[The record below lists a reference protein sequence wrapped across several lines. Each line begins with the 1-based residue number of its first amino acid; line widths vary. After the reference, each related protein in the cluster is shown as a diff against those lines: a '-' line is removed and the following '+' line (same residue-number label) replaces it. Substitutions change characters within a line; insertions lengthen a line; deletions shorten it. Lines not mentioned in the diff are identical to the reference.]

1 MNQKIIIDKDGVGL
15 LQGKICPFRNPLVFP
30 TSLGSVEIQNIPCAS
45 SCALFSFHP
54 SGDDISGTAIISCSS
69 KPIVINVEI
78 ENQNKSKSNLI
89 V

>member
-45 SCALFSFHP
+45 SCTLFSFYP
-54 SGDDISGTAIISCSS
+54 SKDNISGTARISCGSN
-69 KPIVINVEI
+69 PIDIIVEI
-78 ENQNKSKSNLI
+78 ENQNKNKSNLI